1 MTSGTAE
8 PTPEVAFVLGGGG
21 VHGAAE
27 VGMIRALLEHAVQP
41 DIILGTSIGAL
52 NGALLAA
59 DPDTALER
67 LCSLWTNVDA
77 NNPFEASLVEQ
88 ASTFARTR
96 THLHG
101 NHRLRRL
108 ILAALPV
115 RRFEELAVP
124 FQCVAASIERAA
136 ARWFD
141 RGELVSALL
150 ASTAVPGLLPPVE
163 VDGEHHL
170 DGGLVD
176 SIPVGRAVE
185 LGARVVYVLQ
195 VGRVE
200 TGLTV
205 PTKPWQVGTV
215 AFEIVRR
222 HRFIEELQAAPDEVE
237 VHVLPTGD
245 PMDPDDP
252 AQLRY
257 RDLTRVGERIEA
269 AYDAT
274 SAYLAEHL
282 AAEAGPSG
290 TPSGARHQRN
300 VTTDQGL

>member
-1 MTSGTAE
+1 MPDSA
-8 PTPEVAFVLGGGG
+8 TPSPAVAFVLGGGG

-27 VGMIRALLEHAVQP
+27 VGMIRALLERGIRP
-41 DIILGTSIGAL
+41 DVILGTSIGAL
-52 NGALLAA
+52 NGAILAA
-59 DPDTALER
+59 DPDTALDR
-67 LCSLWTNVDA
+67 LCELWTNVDA
-77 NNPFEASLVEQ
+77 NNPFEASLLEQ

-108 ILAALPV
+108 ILSALPV

-141 RGELVSALL
+141 SGELVSALL
-150 ASTAVPGLLPPVE
+150 ASTAVPGLLPAVE
-163 VDGEHHL
+163 VDGEHYL

-185 LGARVVYVLQ
+185 LGARVIHVLQ

-200 TGLTV
+200 QPLTV
-205 PTKPWQVGTV
+205 PTRPWQVGTV
-215 AFEIVRR
+215 AFEIARR
-222 HRFIEELQAAPDEVE
+222 HRFVEELEAAPDDVD
-237 VHVLPTGD
+237 VHLLPTGD
-245 PMDPDDP
+245 SMDPNDP

-257 RDLTRVGERIEA
+257 RDLSRVRQRIEA

-274 SAYLAEHL
+274 NDYLAAQVPAEHP
-282 AAEAGPSG
+282 GS
-290 TPSGARHQRN
+290 TP
-300 VTTDQGL
+300 

>member
-1 MTSGTAE
+1 MASDTAAAS
-8 PTPEVAFVLGGGG
+8 PEVAFVLGGGG

-27 VGMIRALLEHAVQP
+27 VGMIRALLEHGVEP
-41 DIILGTSIGAL
+41 DVILGTSIGAL

-59 DPDTALER
+59 EPDTALER
-67 LCSLWTNVDA
+67 LCELWTNVDA
-77 NNPFEASLVEQ
+77 NNPFEASIVEQ

-108 ILAALPV
+108 ILTALPV

-136 ARWFD
+136 ARWFTS
-141 RGELVSALL
+141 GELVSALL

-163 VDGEHHL
+163 VEGEHHL

-185 LGARVVYVLQ
+185 LGAKVVHVLQ
-195 VGRVE
+195 VGRIE
-200 TGLTV
+200 TALTV
-205 PTKPWQVGTV
+205 PTKTWQVGTV

-222 HRFIEELQAAPDEVE
+222 HRFVEELQAAPDDVE

-257 RDLTRVGERIEA
+257 RDLSRIGERIEA

-274 SAYLAEHL
+274 SAYLTEHVRTG
-282 AAEAGPSG
+282 AGDP
-290 TPSGARHQRN
+290 
-300 VTTDQGL
+300 

>member
-1 MTSGTAE
+1 MTSDTASAS
-8 PTPEVAFVLGGGG
+8 PEVAFVLGGGG

-27 VGMIRALLEHAVQP
+27 VGMIRALLEHGVQP
-41 DIILGTSIGAL
+41 DVILGTSIGAL
-52 NGALLAA
+52 NGAILAA

-67 LCSLWTNVDA
+67 LCELWTNVDA
-77 NNPFEASLVEQ
+77 NNPFEASIVEQ

-136 ARWFD
+136 ARWFSS
-141 RGELVSALL
+141 GELVSALL

-163 VDGEHHL
+163 VEGEHHL

-185 LGARVVYVLQ
+185 LGAKIVHVLQ
-195 VGRVE
+195 VGRIE
-200 TGLTV
+200 TALTV

-222 HRFIEELQAAPDEVE
+222 HRFVEELQAAPEEVE

-257 RDLTRVGERIEA
+257 RDLSRIGERIEV

-274 SAYLAEHL
+274 SAYLAEH
-282 AAEAGPSG
+282 
-290 TPSGARHQRN
+290 
-300 VTTDQGL
+300 VTTGAAGSPEPGATT